1 MKLRCPCCHASNSL
15 EAFTA
20 DDAGRELLVLL
31 AGTGPLFRPLVAY
44 LGMFRPANRDL
55 SHDRALRLAREV
67 VDLGADPRAMAA
79 ALAETVEAM
88 RAKRDAG
95 QIKPLTNHNYL
106 KKVLETVGATCRV
119 ALEPGEMANPG
130 RPDGSPLQRQQPA
143 APRSKRAQGIAALED
158 WSRG

>member
-31 AGTGPLFRPLVAY
+31 ASTGPLFRPLVAY
-44 LGMFRPANRDL
+44 LGLFRPANRDL
-55 SHDRALRLAREV
+55 SHERALRLAREV

-79 ALAETVEAM
+79 ALTDTVEAM
-88 RAKRDAG
+88 RAKRDGG
-95 QIKPLTNHNYL
+95 QVKPLTNHNYL
-106 KKVLETVGATCRV
+106 RKVLETVGATHASPLTGGVETTR
-119 ALEPGEMANPG
+119 ATHA
-130 RPDGSPLQRQQPA
+130 SPLQQ
-143 APRSKRAQGIAALED
+143 PRSKRAQGIASLED

>member
-1 MKLRCPCCHASNSL
+1 MKLRCPVCHASNSL

-31 AGTGPLFRPLVAY
+31 ASTGPLFRPLVAY
-44 LGMFRPANRDL
+44 LGLFRPASRDL

-79 ALAETVEAM
+79 ALADTVEAM
-88 RAKRDAG
+88 RAKRDGG
-95 QIKPLTNHNYL
+95 QVKPLTNHNYL
-106 KKVLETVGATCRV
+106 RKVLETVAGAPPAV
-119 ALEPGEMANPG
+119 GAQHAA
-130 RPDGSPLQRQQPA
+130 PLQQQPA
-143 APRSKRAQGIAALED
+143 APRSKRAQGIASLED

>member
-1 MKLRCPCCHASNSL
+1 MKLRCPVCHSSNSL

-31 AGTGPLFRPLVAY
+31 ASLGPLFRPLVAY
-44 LGMFRPANRDL
+44 LGLFRPANRDL

-67 VDLGADPRAMAA
+67 V
-79 ALAETVEAM
+79 ALAENVGARDAAPLQHALVETVEAM

-95 QIKPLTNHNYL
+95 QVKPLTNHNYL
-106 KKVLETVGATCRV
+106 KKVLETVAGGPPAVGARD
-119 ALEPGEMANPG
+119 AA
-130 RPDGSPLQRQQPA
+130 PLQQQPA